1 MKIELTNNDH
11 FREGTYFSKRFD
23 CGMTVSSDLDNS
35 VSDEYIER
43 CVDAAELFSDEMINT
58 INEAAKR
65 YALAFIEEIKEETG
79 EDFSFEDED
88 LPEITEDTPASE
100 MPEYFHFNELSADKP
115 EHENQL
121 YFRLSGGCDWESEHG
136 LEAAFC
142 DGKLINLGSFEQA
155 TPHRVDYFIS
165 GKGREWNYAIK
176 GE

>member
-1 MKIELTNNDH
+1 MKIELTNGKY
-11 FREGTYFSKRFD
+11 FREGKYYSERFA
-23 CGMTVSSDLDNS
+23 CEMTASSDLDNP

-43 CVDAAELFSDEMINT
+43 CADAAECFSDEMMNT

-65 YALAFIEEIKEETG
+65 YALTLIEEIREETG

-100 MPEYFHFNELSADKP
+100 MPEYFRFNELSADKP

-121 YFRLSGGCDWESEHG
+121 YFRLSGGCDWEIEHG

-142 DGKLINLGSFEQA
+142 DGKLIYLGSFEQA
-155 TPHRVDYFIS
+155 TPHRVDYFTS
-165 GKGREWNYAIK
+165 GKGREWNYAIE